1 MKFTFKRY
9 LPFLPLLVFLGQCIR
24 LGGISVR
31 KLPLFALYVLR
42 FILCEPLRLL
52 EVLLFERRI
61 QNHVLNEDPIFIL
74 GHWRSGTSHLQQVLS
89 EDPKHV
95 SLNLYEMLSPDHFL
109 WTESWLLP
117 FFNGLIK
124 RFGIR
129 YAFQRRALDLNLCGE
144 LDTALCS
151 IGSTQAYTWGHLFPK
166 SYRAWM
172 NARLFDDTGARN
184 LSDYDYLIRKLSYK
198 SGNKRVVV
206 KSPGD
211 SARISSLLT
220 MYPNAKFVSIS
231 RSSYA
236 TYGSTCYLWSAIQ
249 RENSLQELSDEEI
262 SSHVIWTFPKLMEA
276 YEKMKSKIP
285 LENLYEIT
293 FEDFH
298 AHPDETMRSLYSH
311 LSIGPYPTDVFK
323 AFFDNNKTHRPESYA
338 NDEQL
343 TQELKNA
350 WGIHYKD

>member
-9 LPFLPLLVFLGQCIR
+9 IPFLPLLVFLGQCLR

-74 GHWRSGTSHLQQVLS
+74 GHWRSGTSHLQQVMS
-89 EDPKHV
+89 EDPKNV

-109 WTESWLLP
+109 CTESWLLP
-117 FFNGLIK
+117 FFNGWIK

-151 IGSTQAYTWGHLFPK
+151 LGSTQGYTWGHLFPK
-166 SYRAWM
+166 KYRAWM
-172 NARLFDDTGARN
+172 NARLFQNTSARN

-198 SGNKRVVV
+198 SGNKRGVV

-249 RENSLQELSDEEI
+249 KENSLQKLSDEEI

-276 YEKMKSKIP
+276 YERLKSEIP
-285 LENLYEIT
+285 HENLCEIN

-298 AHPDETMRSLYSH
+298 THPDETMRTVYEH
-311 LSIGPYPTDVFK
+311 LSIGPYPSAVFK
-323 AFFDNNKTHRPESYA
+323 PFFDKNKTHRPESYA
-338 NDEQL
+338 DDQQL
-343 TQELKNA
+343 TQKLKNA
-350 WGIHYKD
+350 WGVYFKD